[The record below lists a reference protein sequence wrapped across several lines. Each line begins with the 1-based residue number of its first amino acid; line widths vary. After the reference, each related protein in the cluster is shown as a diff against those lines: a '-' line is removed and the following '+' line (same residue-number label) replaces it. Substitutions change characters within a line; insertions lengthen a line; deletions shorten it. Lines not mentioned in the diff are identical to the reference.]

1 MLDATQNDLSEFRG
15 EFESGMQPVTF
26 NGCFGWLHLPPHG
39 LSGRVAVLLCPGL
52 KNDGLTGYRSYRLL
66 AQALAA
72 AGYPTLRFDYPG
84 TGNSCEPETDALWTE
99 WQQSIHTAGLW
110 LRYRTGAD
118 RLVLCG
124 FRLGA
129 TLAVECAARRA
140 DVAGVVLLAP
150 VLRGRSYIRQ
160 LRVEAELQNAT
171 TATEGALELQEF
183 RLTAATVADIEQ
195 ADLRRTALPA
205 GMNVLVH
212 AEMPSPVL
220 SHCVD
225 AWRGHGAAVT
235 EADFAGLEPLLRP
248 TFMNHA
254 TPVAAA
260 RIVDWLQQSLPSKPL
275 AMQPPA
281 ERGVA
286 VLHPPGCIEQPL
298 HFGPDGQLFGMV
310 CRPANGM
317 QPERVVVIGNS
328 SGDPH
333 YGHARFGVELARKLA
348 SEGIASLRMDFAG
361 IADSLAENDVGTHVF
376 EVDRSPDVSAA
387 IDALQALGYRRFA
400 VQGLCS
406 GAYHAYHA
414 GLADARI
421 DTLLLVNLPMFA
433 WRCGDPIEHLVYT
446 TESPAHFLGNLRT
459 RDAWVRLWR
468 RLRSEPA
475 ELVTRLALQGAWLK
489 SQISIFGGHVA
500 NWLHLP
506 VEPTAEEAAMLQ
518 LAPRARSLFLA
529 AEGDAGT
536 QALAKAFGPGRAP
549 AGARLHILAGLDH
562 TLTAPHMRQ
571 TVIAHLLAFLHEGTV
586 PLPPVRQSARRG
598 HGQPNRAML
607 GNEARHQAG

>member
-1 MLDATQNDLSEFRG
+1 LDATQNDLSEYR
-15 EFESGMQPVTF
+15 SNLDSAMQPVTF
-26 NGCFGWLHLPPHG
+26 NGCFGWLHLPKQG

-84 TGNSCEPETDALWTE
+84 TGNSCEPQTDALWAE
-99 WQQSIHTAGLW
+99 WQQSIHTAALW
-110 LRYRTGAD
+110 LRYRSGAD

-129 TLAVECAARRA
+129 TLAAECVGRRA
-140 DVAGVVLLAP
+140 DVAGLVLLAP

-171 TATEGALELQEF
+171 TATEGALELQEL
-183 RLTAATVADIEQ
+183 RLSAATVADIEQ

-220 SHCVD
+220 SHCVG
-225 AWRGHGAAVT
+225 AWRGQGACVI

-254 TPVAAA
+254 APIAAS
-260 RIVDWLQQSLPSKPL
+260 RIVAWLQQVLPS
-275 AMQPPA
+275 QPSAIQPA
-281 ERGVA
+281 EEGGRA
-286 VLHPPGCIEQPL
+286 VLQPPGCIEQPL
-298 HFGPDGQLFGMV
+298 HFGPGGRLFGMV
-310 CRPANGM
+310 CRPAQGT
-317 QPERVVVIGNS
+317 QPDRVVVIGNS

-333 YGHARFGVELARKLA
+333 YGHARFGVELARRLA
-348 SEGIASLRMDFAG
+348 AEGIASLRMDFAG
-361 IADSLAENDVGTHVF
+361 IADSRAEDDAGTHVF

-387 IDALQALGYRRFA
+387 IDALHALGYRRFA

-414 GLADARI
+414 GLADARV
-421 DTLLLVNLPMFA
+421 DTLLLVNLPMFE
-433 WRCGDPIEHLVYT
+433 WCRGDPIEHLVYT

-459 RDAWVRLWR
+459 REAWVRLWR
-468 RLRSEPA
+468 RLRSERA
-475 ELVTRLALQGAWLK
+475 GLLTRLALQGAWLK
-489 SQISIFGGHVA
+489 SQISIFSGHVA
-500 NWLHLP
+500 HYLHLP
-506 VEPTAEEAAMLQ
+506 VQPSAEEAAMRR
-518 LAPRARSLFLA
+518 LAPRARTLFLA

-536 QALAKAFGPGRAP
+536 QALAKAFGPNRAP
-549 AGARLHILAGLDH
+549 TGATLHVLPGLDH

-571 TVIAHLLAFLHEGTV
+571 TVISHLLAFLHEGTA
-586 PLPPVRQSARRG
+586 PLPPVRHSARRG
-598 HGQPNRAML
+598 HGQADHAML